1 MAKHKI
7 GVLLTVLLLAG
18 GCAMAGATP
27 SGAFRPGEATAPPR
41 PASPVSTPRG
51 DGSPLGRYRLFHE
64 VIEYTL
70 ETGDPRRVPAVATGP
85 AAARLL
91 DRVRRNHRAG
101 VVQRGHAVPRPT
113 LTALREGPGHGAGT
127 AEIVDCVTASGPWTY
142 RARTGERVGPA
153 PRPRRHLVHATLTK
167 AHGIWKVAALTIP
180 RNARC

>member
-1 MAKHKI
+1 
-7 GVLLTVLLLAG
+7 
-18 GCAMAGATP
+18 MAGATP
-27 SGAFRPGEATAPPR
+27 SGAFRPGEAPAPPR

-64 VIEYTL
+64 VVEYTL

-91 DRVRRNHRAG
+91 NRVRRNRRAG

-167 AHGIWKVAALTIP
+167 AHGIWKVAALTTP
-180 RNARC
+180 RNAHC